1 MRTGFLLPLAALV
14 IAGAAGCSRQEG
26 EESAVLLQ
34 RDLTRVDPAPKV
46 EVASQLELQQPP
58 TSQTVQPRATIRAV
72 RASRRPRNDSKPLA
86 AVLAKHTA
94 VAAPAPAP
102 EARPTPVEEPRNDR
116 ELLPGK
122 TVTIIPVG
130 SGPSTATDPGE
141 DVGMTMIRQG
151 HSCPPARPGIGI
163 AGRPRPPA
171 LILD

>member
-1 MRTGFLLPLAALV
+1 MRTGFLLPLAALL
-14 IAGAAGCSRQEG
+14 IACAAGCGWQEG
-26 EESAVLLQ
+26 EESAALLQ

-46 EVASQLELQQPP
+46 EIASQLELQRPP
-58 TSQTVQPRATIRAV
+58 TSQAVQPRATIQAV
-72 RASRRPRNDSKPLA
+72 RASRRPKNESKPVAALA
-86 AVLAKHTA
+86 THTP

-116 ELLPGK
+116 ELLPGR

-151 HSCPPARPGIGI
+151 HRCPPAGPGIGI
-163 AGRPRPPA
+163 ATRPPA

>member
-1 MRTGFLLPLAALV
+1 MLPK
-14 IAGAAGCSRQEG
+14 
-26 EESAVLLQ
+26 
-34 RDLTRVDPAPKV
+34 RDLTRVAPAPTLD
-46 EVASQLELQQPP
+46 VASPLELQKPL
-58 TSQTVQPRATIRAV
+58 TSHSVQPRATTRAIL
-72 RASRRPRNDSKPLA
+72 ASRGPKNDSKPLSP
-86 AVLAKHTA
+86 VLAKHTA

-102 EARPTPVEEPRNDR
+102 EVRPAPVEEQPRNDR

-151 HSCPPARPGIGI
+151 HRCPPARPGIGI
-163 AGRPRPPA
+163 ATRPPA

>member
-14 IAGAAGCSRQEG
+14 IAGAGCSRQEG
-26 EESAVLLQ
+26 EESAALLQ

-46 EVASQLELQQPP
+46 EVASALELQQPP
-58 TSQTVQPRATIRAV
+58 TSQTVQPRATIQAV
-72 RASRRPRNDSKPLA
+72 RASRRPKNDSKPLA
-86 AVLAKHTA
+86 PVLAKHTA

-102 EARPTPVEEPRNDR
+102 EARPTPVEDPRNDR

-141 DVGMTMIRQG
+141 DDGLRMIQQG
-151 HSCPPARPGIGI
+151 HRCPPARPGIGI
-163 AGRPRPPA
+163 ATRPPP